1 MVSRAAA
8 GRSRRA
14 AFRLG
19 LGVAVAA
26 TVWAA
31 AACFGMALA
40 MAMARYASLYRAV
53 QIVGGLYL
61 FWLGVRAWRTKPGLA
76 ETGAVSARS
85 AGLRRGILTGAA
97 LNLGNPKIVI
107 FFTSIFVVLLPASA
121 PLWVRLAATAIV
133 GAQEAAWYILV
144 ATLFARP
151 RAQAAYRRAGVWIER
166 VVGTVLFGIGADI
179 VVASVKSG
187 V

>member
-8 GRSRRA
+8 
-14 AFRLG
+14 
-19 LGVAVAA
+19 V
-26 TVWAA
+26 
-31 AACFGMALA
+31 AACFGMAMA
-40 MAMARYASLYRAV
+40 MAMARYASLYRAI

-61 FWLGVRAWRTKPGLA
+61 IWLGVGASRAKPRSA
-76 ETGAVSARS
+76 ETGAVSARP
-85 AGLRRGILTGAA
+85 AGLTRGILTGAV
-97 LNLGNPKIVI
+97 LNLGNLKIVI
-107 FFTSIFVVLLPASA
+107 FFTSIFVALLPASA

-144 ATLFARP
+144 AMLFSRP
-151 RAQAAYRRAGVWIER
+151 RAQVAYRRAGVWIER
-166 VVGTVLFGIGADI
+166 VVGTVLFGIRADI